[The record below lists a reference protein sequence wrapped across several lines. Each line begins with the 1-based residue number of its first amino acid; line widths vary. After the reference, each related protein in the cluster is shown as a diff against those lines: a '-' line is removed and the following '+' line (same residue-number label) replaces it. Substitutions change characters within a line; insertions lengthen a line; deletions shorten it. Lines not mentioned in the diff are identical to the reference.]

1 MKKKKKTLLTVLI
14 VFILLST
21 FLTMSVFAKT
31 PVELKLTDT
40 TVYAGDEFEIKLFI
54 SDNAQLGGAV
64 IDLQYDADKL
74 EFVSGEKGAII
85 DKSAMVSINKT
96 SAKTTYEYVRFTYL
110 SPSSVVTSEGILFSV
125 KFKALPNAEGQSD
138 IKISIPSAGDF
149 VNGNAEKLAYTV
161 ENATVKILNT
171 TVEITNET
179 ESASDESVTDIV
191 ESSSNIT
198 ESSTNDNN
206 IDNNSKDNDYVK
218 IIIGLFVSGGLI
230 IIGVVVYIIVKRKRG
245 NSL

>member
-1 MKKKKKTLLTVLI
+1 MKKTLLTVLI
-14 VFILLST
+14 VFILFST

-85 DKSAMVSINKT
+85 DKSAMVSIKKT
-96 SAKTTYEYVRFTYL
+96 SYKYVRFTYL